1 MSHKNIEKNPAGFLK
16 TFCCKAEAIL
26 NQASKLGYP
35 YARPERREL
44 TLKELFKESD
54 RLLHLLA
61 LCREWSVRKYDIV
74 LENNDAFI
82 DIIKKI
88 DYLAKRYGNGVF

>member
-35 YARPERREL
+35 YSLPERREL

-54 RLLHLLA
+54 RLLHFLA
-61 LCREWSVRKYDIV
+61 LCREWCTRKYD
-74 LENNDAFI
+74 LETDDAFI
-82 DIIKKI
+82 DIINKI

>member
-35 YARPERREL
+35 YSCPEKREL
-44 TLKELFKESD
+44 TLEELFKDST
-54 RLLHLLA
+54 RLLHLLTI
-61 LCREWSVRKYDIV
+61 CREWCTRKYD
-74 LENNDAFI
+74 LETDDSYIAII
-82 DIIKKI
+82 DKI

>member
-26 NQASKLGYP
+26 SQASKLGFP
-35 YARPERREL
+35 YSRPERREL
-44 TLKELFKESD
+44 SIQELFKESD
-54 RLLHLLA
+54 RLLSLLT
-61 LCREWSVRKYDIV
+61 LCRQWCKGKYD
-74 LENNDAFI
+74 LENDDAFI
-82 DIIKKI
+82 SIIQKI